1 MEIAFY
7 GSSVVAI
14 LATLG
19 VITGTNPMHALLHLI
34 VSLIAVGMI
43 FFSLGANFAGAMQV
57 IVYAGAIMVLFV
69 FVVMMLNLGSAAELE
84 KKTLQ
89 PMSWIGPVI
98 LSVGQLIVFYL
109 AIHGMPGVMAGD
121 LISAKAV
128 GISLFGPY
136 VLAVELASLLLLA
149 GLVSAYHLGRESRR
163 GDIISTRNEED
174 DA

>member
-69 FVVMMLNLGSAAELE
+69 FVVMMLNLGSAAEQE

-89 PMSWIGPVI
+89 PISWIGPVL
-98 LSVGQLIVFYL
+98 LSIGQLVVFYL
-109 AIHGMPGVMAGD
+109 AIHGISGEMAGD

-128 GISLFGPY
+128 GISLYGPY
-136 VLAVELASLLLLA
+136 VSYNFV
-149 GLVSAYHLGRESRR
+149 
-163 GDIISTRNEED
+163 
-174 DA
+174 